1 MDIGPINIIEKS
13 DSKVYQVDFTLKEQ
27 AQQLW
32 FEVSHCPSIS
42 LTNNADSALL
52 ALLLPAMLAK
62 EDIHIKDAVSE
73 RLLFNLN
80 GPYQS
85 LVLQQ
90 IPFLN
95 RINISAERCS
105 SQVAAGEGVI
115 SGFSAGIDSFSTIC
129 DYFAEHS
136 PKQLKI
142 THLLYNNVGSHGVG
156 EERLFKERYQQLRTT
171 ANKWD
176 LPFIMVNSNMDDFY
190 GKVLDFQ
197 LTHTIR
203 NAAVPL
209 LLQNHIAHFLYS
221 SAYSYHDVF
230 VGPSY
235 DMAYSDL
242 FSLPLMST
250 ESLQSHSVGSEYS
263 RIEKTLKVAQS
274 EYSYEVL
281 DVCVKGDS
289 ANNCSHCDKCLR
301 TLLTLDLAGK
311 LELYKERFDLAVYY
325 QHKQHF
331 IAKLLISDDPLLKE
345 IVVWAKQIGQPFAIK
360 HYLDAY
366 CLLLKGLP
374 KQLLVELKKPV
385 KKILGAVGLYQA
397 KQYY

>member
-13 DSKVYQVDFTLKEQ
+13 GSKVYQVDFTFKAQ

-32 FEVSHCPSIS
+32 FEVSQCPSLS
-42 LTNNADSALL
+42 LSNNADSALL
-52 ALLLPAMLAK
+52 ALLLPAMLAN
-62 EDIHIKDAVSE
+62 ENIHINDEVSE
-73 RLLFNLN
+73 QLLFNLN
-80 GPYQS
+80 GPYQT

-105 SQVAAGEGVI
+105 SQAAIGTGVI
-115 SGFSAGIDSFSTIC
+115 TGFSAGIDSFCTTC
-129 DYFAEHS
+129 DYLEHG
-136 PKQLKI
+136 PKQLQI
-142 THLLYNNVGSHGVG
+142 THLIYNNVGSHGLG
-156 EERLFKERYQQLRTT
+156 EERLFKERYQQLYST
-171 ANKWD
+171 AKKWN

-221 SAYSYHDVF
+221 SAYSYQDAF
-230 VGPSY
+230 IGPSY

-242 FSLPLMST
+242 FSLPLLST

-263 RIEKTLKVAQS
+263 RVEKTLKVSQNAF
-274 EYSYEVL
+274 SYDVL

-301 TLLTLDLAGK
+301 TLLTLDLVNK
-311 LELYKERFDLAVYY
+311 LELYKERFDLTVYY
-325 QHKQHF
+325 QHKHAF
-331 IAKLLISDDPLLKE
+331 IAKVLISDDPLLKE
-345 IVVWAKQIGQPFAIK
+345 IVLWAKQIGQPFAAR
-360 HYLDAY
+360 HYFDAY
-366 CLLLKGLP
+366 CLLLRRLP
-374 KQLLVELKKPV
+374 KHAFIEVKKPI

-397 KQYY
+397 KHYY